1 MATRRPTKLRQR
13 RNRIIFFWFRVLISA
28 FWSDVLIRNLGG
40 RKWANRT
47 ALKRYRNHARRFRLL
62 AIDLG
67 GVMIKLGQF
76 FASRV
81 DILPR
86 EIIDELS
93 SLQDEVPP
101 ESFDDIRV
109 ALERELNRPIG
120 EIFSSINPTP
130 TAAASLGQV
139 HHVVLKSGERAITK
153 VQRPGIEALVAVDLQ
168 ALRTAIGW
176 IKHYGP
182 IRRRVDIDALYDE
195 FSRTLYQELDYLAE
209 GRNIE
214 RFATDFK
221 DWENIRIPHLH
232 WELTTRRVLVMED
245 IGAIKV
251 SDVRAY
257 QAKGV
262 LASEVALALY
272 DFYLQQVFVNG
283 FFHAD
288 PHPGNM
294 FVEPLKDGD
303 FTLNVVDFG
312 MVGTLSTQTRTQL
325 REMFMGVATRDAPRV
340 VRAIDN
346 AGWLL
351 PWADRHEI
359 ERAATK
365 VFARYWGISM
375 SDIQNLDVN
384 EVRGFMGEFR
394 SLIYQAPFQIPSD
407 LLFLGRALGILS
419 GLATQIDANFN
430 IFEAAA
436 PFAQKLLADESGALR
451 QEVLQ
456 QVIDTGL
463 ALVRMPRQFDRMA
476 DLLASGDL
484 RVTIN
489 EQDRLLYEL
498 TRLNRSVSRVPWA
511 ILAMGLFLGSVILL
525 GIGQTAFSLIAFGL
539 AAISALWMIIRG

>member
-1 MATRRPTKLRQR
+1 V
-13 RNRIIFFWFRVLISA
+13 FW
-28 FWSDVLIRNLGG
+28 WDVVIRNLGG

-47 ALKRYRNHARRFRLL
+47 ALKRYLNHARRFRAL

-86 EIIDELS
+86 EIIDVLA
-93 SLQDEVPP
+93 SLQDEVPA
-101 ESFDDIRV
+101 ESFDDIRLS
-109 ALERELNRPIG
+109 LERELNRPIG
-120 EIFSSINPTP
+120 DIFASINPTP

-139 HHVVLKSGERAITK
+139 HHVVLKSGEKAIVK

-168 ALRTAIGW
+168 ALRTAVGW
-176 IKHYGP
+176 VKRYGP
-182 IRRRVDIDALYDE
+182 IRRRVDVNALYDE

-221 DWENIRIPHLH
+221 DWDNIRIPQLH
-232 WELTTRRVLVMED
+232 WELSTRRVLVMED

-251 SDVRAY
+251 SDVRAF

-262 LASEVALALY
+262 LASEVALALF
-272 DFYLQQVFVNG
+272 DFFLQQVFVNG

-294 FVEPLKDGD
+294 FVEPLADGE
-303 FTLNVVDFG
+303 FTLNVVDYG
-312 MVGTLSTQTRTQL
+312 MVGQLTPQTRTQL
-325 REMFMGVATRDAPRV
+325 REMFLGLATRDAPRV
-340 VRAIDN
+340 VRAIDH

-351 PWADRHEI
+351 PWANRGEI

-375 SDIQNLDVN
+375 SDIQNLDVD
-384 EVRGFMGEFR
+384 EMRGFMSEFR
-394 SLIYQAPFQIPSD
+394 SLIYQMPFQIPSD

-419 GLATQIDANFN
+419 GLAMQIDPNLN

-436 PFAQKLLADESGALR
+436 PFAQKLLADESGNLR
-451 QEVLQ
+451 QELLQ
-456 QVIDTGL
+456 QVVDTGL
-463 ALVRMPRQFDRMA
+463 ALVRMPKQFDRMA

-489 EQDRLLYEL
+489 EQERLLHEL
-498 TRLNRSVSRVPWA
+498 TRLNRSAARIPWA
-511 ILAMGLFLGSVILL
+511 ILAMGTFLGAVLLL
-525 GIGQTAFSLIAFGL
+525 GMGQTAFSLIAFVLSLICG
-539 AAISALWMIIRG
+539 AWMLLRN

>member
-1 MATRRPTKLRQR
+1 MSTRPTQLRQR
-13 RNRIIFFWFRVLISA
+13 RNRIIFFWFRVLVSA
-28 FWSDVLIRNLGG
+28 FWWDVLIRNLGG
-40 RKWANRT
+40 RQWVNRT
-47 ALKRYRNHARRFRLL
+47 MLKRYRDHARRFRVL

-81 DILPR
+81 DILPK

-101 ESFDDIRV
+101 ESFDDIRA

-120 EIFSSINPTP
+120 EIFSSIRPTP

-139 HHVVLKSGERAITK
+139 HHVVLKSGEQAIVK
-153 VQRPGIEALVAVDLQ
+153 VQRPGIESLVAVDLQ
-168 ALRTAIGW
+168 ALRTAAGW

-182 IRRRVDIDALYDE
+182 IRRRADIDALYDE

-221 DWENIRIPHLH
+221 DWESIRIPHLH

-257 QAKGV
+257 QAQGV

-294 FVEPLKDGD
+294 FVEPLGDGD
-303 FTLNVVDFG
+303 FTINVVDFG

-351 PWADRHEI
+351 PWADRAEI

-375 SDIQNLDVN
+375 SDIQNLDVT

-419 GLATQIDANFN
+419 GLAMQIDANFN
-430 IFEAAA
+430 VFEAAA

-456 QVIDTGL
+456 QVMDTGL

-489 EQDRLLYEL
+489 EQDRLLHQL
-498 TRLNRSVSRVPWA
+498 TRLNRSVSRIPWA
-511 ILAMGLFLGSVILL
+511 ILAMGLFLGSVMLL

-539 AAISALWMIIRG
+539 AVASVLWLIFRG

>member
-1 MATRRPTKLRQR
+1 MATRRPTQLRQR
-13 RNRIIFFWFRVLISA
+13 RNRIIFFWFRVLVSA
-28 FWSDVLIRNLGG
+28 FWWDVLIRNLGG

-47 ALKRYRNHARRFRLL
+47 ALKRYLNHARRFRVMAL
-62 AIDLG
+62 DLG

-81 DILPR
+81 DMLPK

-93 SLQDEVPP
+93 SLQDEVPA
-101 ESFDDIRV
+101 ESFDDIRA
-109 ALERELNRPIG
+109 ALERELSRPIG
-120 EIFSSINPTP
+120 EIFTSINPTP

-139 HHVVLKSGERAITK
+139 HHVVLKSGERAIVK

-168 ALRTAIGW
+168 ALRTAAGW
-176 IKHYGP
+176 IKRYGP
-182 IRRRVDIDALYDE
+182 IRRRVDMDALADE

-221 DWENIRIPHLH
+221 DWDNIRIPHVH
-232 WELTTRRVLVMED
+232 WEMTTRRVLVMED

-257 QAKGV
+257 QAQGV

-294 FVEPLKDGD
+294 FVQPLKDGD
-303 FTLNVVDFG
+303 FTINVVDFG

-325 REMFMGVATRDAPRV
+325 REMFLGIATRDAPRV
-340 VRAIDN
+340 VRAIDH

-351 PWADRHEI
+351 PWANRGEI

-375 SDIQNLDVN
+375 SDIQNLDVD
-384 EVRGFMGEFR
+384 EMRGFLSEFR
-394 SLIYQAPFQIPSD
+394 SLIYQMPFQIPSD

-419 GLATQIDANFN
+419 GLAMQIDANFN

-451 QEVLQ
+451 QELLQ
-456 QVIDTGL
+456 QVVDTGL
-463 ALVRMPRQFDRMA
+463 ALVRMPKQFDRMA

-484 RVTIN
+484 HVTIN
-489 EQDRLLYEL
+489 DQERLLHEV
-498 TRLNRSVSRVPWA
+498 TRLNQSISRVSYA
-511 ILAMGLFLGSVILL
+511 IVAMGMFLGAVILL
-525 GIGQTAFSLIAFGL
+525 AAGQTMFSLIAFGL
-539 AAISALWMIIRG
+539 AIVSSIWMLLRG